1 MQLEEKE
8 LESLAEK
15 LNLSK
20 DEMLREGLK
29 YFLERKLR
37 EIRTEIYKIRTRYG
51 VSSVEEFEDLYKKGE
66 LDEKDTW
73 QEFQKLDHLEFKKD
87 ELEKALRSFS

>member
-1 MQLEEKE
+1 MKLEEKE
-8 LESLAEK
+8 LASLAEK

-51 VSSVEEFEDLYKKGE
+51 VSSVEEFEN
-66 LDEKDTW
+66 
-73 QEFQKLDHLEFKKD
+73 
-87 ELEKALRSFS
+87 FS

>member
-66 LDEKDTW
+66 VDEKDTW
-73 QEFQKLDHLEFKKD
+73 QELQRLDHLEFKKD
-87 ELEKALRSFS
+87 EFEKALRFLS

>member
-51 VSSVEEFEDLYKKGE
+51 VSSTEEFEDLYRKGE

-73 QEFQKLDHLEFKKD
+73 QELQKLDHLEFKKD
-87 ELEKALRSFS
+87 EFEKALRFLS

>member
-29 YFLERKLR
+29 YFLEKKLR

-51 VSSVEEFEDLYKKGE
+51 ISSVEEFEDLYKKGE
-66 LDEKDTW
+66 LEEKDTW
-73 QEFQKLDHLEFKKD
+73 QELQKFDHLEFKKD
-87 ELEKALRSFS
+87 ELEKALRSFT

>member
-37 EIRTEIYKIRTRYG
+37 EIKTEIYKIRTRYG

-73 QEFQKLDHLEFKKD
+73 QELQKLDHLEFKKD
-87 ELEKALRSFS
+87 ELEKVLRFLS